1 MSLRFI
7 YESLIFGGIA
17 VVIVSAAPLAL
28 VAFLYCP
35 NLLIFLAAL
44 AGTVCLAIVGSEI
57 VLYRMERSLRS
68 FEQVA
73 RRIAAGELSARAY
86 PTWISQ
92 MFPLY
97 RAMNVMAGALERRV
111 EALVR
116 LSSEQ
121 DAILRAMVEGVVAI
135 DAAGRVR
142 RVNEAAIELLEIN
155 ASAIE
160 GRLVPEVIHHAALH
174 RFISN
179 ASESDS
185 IYTATVALPGIQEKI
200 LDLIASPLIEK
211 GRATRGTLLV
221 IHDVT
226 RVRALENVRRQFVAN
241 VSHELKT
248 PITSIKGFVETLLEG
263 AMDDPAHLRKFLKII
278 ERQSERLH
286 SIFND
291 LLMLAKLEA
300 WEGEEGLETDKHNVR
315 ELVQLAIDECAQ
327 RSLERKKDLLVEVPS
342 DLVVFANSTL
352 VQQALV
358 NLLDNAIKYSEAG
371 TPVRVEAH
379 RDGDLTEIRVVDCGP
394 GIDHEHLPR
403 LFERF
408 YRIDTGRSRQVGGTG
423 LGLAIVKHIA
433 QAHGGKVNVSSVLG
447 KGSEFSLYLRA
458 AL

>member
-1 MSLRFI
+1 
-7 YESLIFGGIA
+7 
-17 VVIVSAAPLAL
+17 
-28 VAFLYCP
+28 
-35 NLLIFLAAL
+35 
-44 AGTVCLAIVGSEI
+44 
-57 VLYRMERSLRS
+57 MERSLRS

-86 PTWISQ
+86 PTWVSQ

-135 DAAGRVR
+135 DATGRVR
-142 RVNEAAIELLEIN
+142 RVNDAAVTLLEIS
-155 ASAIE
+155 ASPIE
-160 GRLVPEVIHHAALH
+160 GRQLPEVIHHAELH
-174 RFISN
+174 RFLKN
-179 ASESDS
+179 ASKDES
-185 IYTATVALPGIQEKI
+185 IHTATVTLPGVQERI
-200 LDLIASPLIEK
+200 VDLIASPLIEE
-211 GRATRGTLLV
+211 GSSARGTLLV

-226 RVRALENVRRQFVAN
+226 RMRALENVRRQFVAN

-263 AMDDPAHLRKFLKII
+263 AMDDSAHLRKFLRII
-278 ERQSERLH
+278 ERQAERLN

-291 LLMLAKLEA
+291 LLTLAKLEA
-300 WEGEEGLETDKHNVR
+300 SEGEEGPEIEKWHVR
-315 ELVQLAIDECAQ
+315 ELVQLAIDDCAP
-327 RSLERKKDLLVEVPS
+327 RSVEKKKELLIAVADNLS
-342 DLVVFANSTL
+342 VFANANL

-358 NLLDNAIKYSEAG
+358 NLLDNAIKYSDAG
-371 TPVRVEAH
+371 TPVRVEA
-379 RDGDLTEIRVVDCGP
+379 RSDDEFIEIRVVDEGP
-394 GIDHEHLPR
+394 GIDEEHLPR

-408 YRIDTGRSRQVGGTG
+408 YRIDAGRSRQVGGTG

-433 QAHGGKVNVSSVLG
+433 QAQGGRVGVSSVIG
-447 KGSEFSLYLRA
+447 QGSVFSLYLRA